1 MNAREK
7 IAAVLELVP
16 TFSEVTLI
24 TISDVDEGVMVA
36 PRGCTIE
43 LTRAELAQLAAP
55 ADVVTPSAPVEPE
68 EWGSFIDHGDGNG
81 FYEDKGPRL
90 PTKADAETRARFT
103 EIAMLRARVS
113 TLVKA
118 EARAVAGEKAAR
130 EALAQAKP
138 IQGLGALR
146 ALLANLE
153 KNRLDR
159 HADTL
164 RVVIGMNEPKAEA

>member
-130 EALAQAKP
+130 EALARIDVKRIRDLAFE
-138 IQGLGALR
+138 LR
-146 ALLANLE
+146 HHNWTNTAEHLLA
-153 KNRLDR
+153 
-159 HADTL
+159 A
-164 RVVIGMNEPKAEA
+164 IGDEPKVEA